1 MRVLSGSKRQ
11 TKVEWEKQATF
22 LAKCV
27 NTGHY
32 RALLQLDEMF
42 FMHIINKLR
51 HILPEVLLFTSAL
64 IACNL

>member
-32 RALLQLDEMF
+32 YTALDEMF

-51 HILPEVLLFTSAL
+51 HILPEVLLFTSAI